1 MSIDFFFFLIII
13 ILVPF
18 FPILSEER
26 LVDKG
31 ALFFFLSFG
40 RTEQPGKRLGYLDMP
55 FGTGNN
61 EI

>member
-1 MSIDFFFFLIII
+1 MSIDFFFLIII

-31 ALFFFLSFG
+31 SKLFFFLSFG
-40 RTEQPGKRLGYLDMP
+40 RTEQPGKRQGYLDMP